1 MLEAYVKI
9 DDELVVKG
17 FRKALRFKAVKDI
30 SVYFASLFAI
40 VWIVIAF
47 ADAVMGQA
55 DLIRFHFLFLFGL
68 WVVAS
73 VVGYVEWYVKLS
85 KTKGWDF
92 YAKIDD
98 ESVITSTSQEN
109 RNNWNLYKSYE
120 EFEDYLQING
130 HQGEITFLPKTPELF
145 EIIELTKQKISV
157 K

>member
-1 MLEAYVKI
+1 M
-9 DDELVVKG
+9 
-17 FRKALRFKAVKDI
+17 KDI
-30 SVYFASLFAI
+30 SAYFASIFVI

-68 WVVAS
+68 WIIAS
-73 VVGYVEWYVKLS
+73 VVSYIEWYKKIA
-85 KTKGWDF
+85 KTKGWSF

-98 ESVITSTSQEN
+98 ESVVTSISQES
-109 RNNWNLYKSYE
+109 RNSWSFYKSYE

-145 EIIELTKQKISV
+145 EMIELTKQKIPS